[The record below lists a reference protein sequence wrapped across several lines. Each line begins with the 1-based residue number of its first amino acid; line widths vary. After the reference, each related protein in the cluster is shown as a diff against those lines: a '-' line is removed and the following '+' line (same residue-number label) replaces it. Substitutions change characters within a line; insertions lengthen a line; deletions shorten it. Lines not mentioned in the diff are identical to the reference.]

1 MGVVAAWPARAVAQE
16 ARSETSTP
24 SAEGGLALDWT
35 TGAAFGDVPTYG
47 GAHGL
52 GIEARGA
59 ALGLL
64 ELDGRYELLGV
75 ERPGEMGT
83 ALSHHL
89 LGQLKLRWI
98 TDDPRHH
105 LWALGVGY
113 GVAFRGDSLGGRA
126 ALVRASLTR
135 QIGIPK
141 GPADIAVEL
150 AYERSLGDM
159 RLDMILGS
167 IRFGI
172 MSGGDAKYF
181 GPKSVVVP
189 RTVSLDVFAPGGVG
203 MTFDLKLTNVLRVV
217 TSGSFLADVGLD
229 NTDLDFHGFRG
240 AQWALQTGP
249 RVQMPRWPLRW
260 AVAYGQVQGGVGW
273 LANDPGERAFVQ
285 TGELGVRFVCSDF
298 GADLGAWVR
307 TRLDDGSLD
316 AIAGGLVLRILVA
329 SDRASIGGDYRRC
342 SDLGGGGGGGGE
354 TQTVTVTSEGG
365 GSSLSSLALQL
376 PTARVESVTPRAG
389 FVWIGGHWEWR
400 GSSWHWVGGR
410 WEAERAGMRWVPG
423 TYEVRGGVQV
433 WVEGRWAPR

>member
-1 MGVVAAWPARAVAQE
+1 MASCMLVPAIAAAQE
-16 ARSETSTP
+16 AGTEAATP
-24 SAEGGLALDWT
+24 PAQGGLALDWT
-35 TGAAFGDVPTYG
+35 TGAVFGDVPAYG

-52 GIEARGA
+52 GVEARGV

-64 ELDGRYELLGV
+64 ELDGRYELLGI

-83 ALSHHL
+83 ALSHQL

-98 TDDPRHH
+98 TDEARRHV
-105 LWALGVGY
+105 WALGVGY

-126 ALVRASLTR
+126 SLARVALTR
-135 QIGIPK
+135 QIGVPK

-159 RLDMILGS
+159 SLEMLSGS

-172 MSGGDAKYF
+172 TSGPDSRYF
-181 GPKSVVVP
+181 GPKSVSVP
-189 RTVSLDVFAPGGVG
+189 RTVSLDVYAPGGIG
-203 MTFDLKLTNVLRVV
+203 MTFDLRLTRVLRLA

-229 NTDLDFHGFRG
+229 NTDLDFSGFRG

-249 RVQMPRWPLRW
+249 RIQLPRWPVHW
-260 AVAYGQVQGGVGW
+260 AVAYGQVQAGVGW
-273 LANDPGERAFVQ
+273 LAEDPGERAIVQ

-307 TRLDDGSLD
+307 TRLDDGSVD

-329 SDRASIGGDYRRC
+329 SDRDSIGGDYKRC
-342 SDLGGGGGGGGE
+342 SDVGSGGSGGGRSE
-354 TQTVTVTSEGG
+354 TKSVRI
-365 GSSLSSLALQL
+365 GSGSGIAGIDIEL
-376 PTARVESVTPRAG
+376 PSPRIESVAPRAG
-389 FVWIGGHWEWR
+389 FVWIGGHWQWS
-400 GSSWHWVGGR
+400 GSSWQWVSGR
-410 WEAERAGMRWVPG
+410 WEAERPGMRWVPG
-423 TYEVRGGVQV
+423 TYEIRGGVHV

>member
-1 MGVVAAWPARAVAQE
+1 MVLCMLVPAAAGAQE
-16 ARSETSTP
+16 ASTESETAAP
-24 SAEGGLALDWT
+24 QAGLALDWT
-35 TGAAFGDVPTYG
+35 TGAVFGDVPTYG

-64 ELDGRYELLGV
+64 ELDGRYELLGI

-98 TDDPRHH
+98 TDGARRQ
-105 LWALGVGY
+105 LWAIGAGY

-126 ALVRASLTR
+126 SLARASLTR
-135 QIGIPK
+135 QIGVPR
-141 GPADIAVEL
+141 GPADIAIEL

-159 RLDMILGS
+159 SLEMISGS
-167 IRFGI
+167 IRLGI
-172 MSGGDAKYF
+172 TSGPASRYF
-181 GPKSVVVP
+181 GPKSVTVP
-189 RTVSLDVFAPGGVG
+189 RTVSFDVYAPGGIG
-203 MTFDLKLTNVLRVV
+203 MTFDLRLNSILRLV

-229 NTDLDFHGFRG
+229 NTDLDFSGFRG

-249 RVQMPRWPLRW
+249 RIQLPRWPVRW
-260 AVAYGQVQGGVGW
+260 AVAYGQLQGGVGW
-273 LANDPGERAFVQ
+273 RSEDPGERAIVQ

-329 SDRASIGGDYRRC
+329 SDRGSIGGDYQRC
-342 SDLGGGGGGGGE
+342 SDVGSGGGGGRSE
-354 TQTVTVTSEGG
+354 TKSVTIGSG
-365 GSSLSSLALQL
+365 GSGIAGIDLEL
-376 PTARVESVTPRAG
+376 PSPRIESVAPRAG
-389 FVWIGGHWEWR
+389 YIWIGGHWRWS
-400 GSSWHWVGGR
+400 GSSWQWVGGR
-410 WEAERAGMRWVPG
+410 WEAERPGMRWVPG
-423 TYEVRGGVQV
+423 TYEIRGGVHV
-433 WVEGRWAPR
+433 WVEGRWVPR